1 MPKTKANKRKAYH
14 ERRLNIMKPAPML
27 RKQVVTLKDVYE
39 VSANGNIGNGFATFA
54 VSPNG
59 FRLASTAAWTAA

>member
-1 MPKTKANKRKAYH
+1 
-14 ERRLNIMKPAPML
+14 MKPGPML

-39 VSANGNIGNGFATFA
+39 VSANGNIGNGFATFG

-59 FRLASTAAWTAA
+59 FRLVNTNPWLGAQARIFT